1 MVAMSLPVDSII
13 FDVANVI
20 VDWRA
25 ERALAGVLPPAEIE
39 AFVTDPEYLRLN
51 EATDTDMSLADAL
64 NEWSILRPGNDA
76 YRLYVER
83 FPLCVTGPR
92 PGTSELI
99 EDLLTAGVPCF
110 GLSNW
115 SAENFDV
122 ARAAAPVLG
131 SLHDLIVS
139 GWVHMAKPHPEIY
152 ALAIERFGVDP
163 ARTLFVDDTA
173 RNLPPAA
180 SLGLQT
186 WHFNGADPLR
196 LELVRR
202 GLLVD

>member
-1 MVAMSLPVDSII
+1 MSLPVDAII

-20 VDWRA
+20 VDWKA
-25 ERALAGVLPPAEIE
+25 ARALNGVLSPAQIE

-51 EATDTDMSLADAL
+51 EATDTDMPLAAAL
-64 NEWSILRPGNDA
+64 DEWSIVRPGDDA

-83 FPLCVTGPR
+83 FPLCVAGPC

-99 EDLLTAGVPCF
+99 EDLLAAGIPCF

-115 SAENFDV
+115 SAENFHV

-131 SLHDLIVS
+131 RLHDLIVS
-139 GWVHMAKPHPEIY
+139 GEVHMAKPHREIY
-152 ALAIERFGVDP
+152 ELAIERFGVDP

-202 GLLVD
+202 GLLID